1 MLQEKIWI
9 VDESKLN
16 QNLIQAMSEGKAVIH
31 DGVAYWAQGSGKT
44 GVIQHLP
51 FKETSFQNVDEALK
65 TAQTTATI
73 AAAVSTGIILAAIVV
88 QTKYLAVKLDKIQ
101 STVDEISQDVHAQNV
116 VYYMDK
122 ITDYVGHIETART
135 LLKDRS
141 LANEIT
147 ELTLP
152 LLTTL
157 SGKRNQVLSFIDNI
171 IELANS
177 DKDVTPRHFELITHF
192 AQMMLELIPFGIH
205 VEYLLSARIGKLRLA
220 EHILMDGSERF
231 NRLLKY
237 RTREHGSPSQFAAF
251 DHRACTSWNFSS
263 SRVTFACFEAV
274 FAVFPAPHAPCRR
287 TCPKVR
293 MRVRL

>member
-101 STVDEISQDVHAQNV
+101 STVNEISQDVHAQNV

-231 NRLLKY
+231 NAALEVFRNFMNALHRKLVLGQIGQRADIYRAIEGRALQLFQSQNNRSLL
-237 RTREHGSPSQFAAF
+237 TLATG
-251 DHRACTSWNFSS
+251 
-263 SRVTFACFEAV
+263 RVAVALEA
-274 FAVFPAPHAPCRR
+274 PR
-287 TCPKVR
+287 
-293 MRVRL
+293 